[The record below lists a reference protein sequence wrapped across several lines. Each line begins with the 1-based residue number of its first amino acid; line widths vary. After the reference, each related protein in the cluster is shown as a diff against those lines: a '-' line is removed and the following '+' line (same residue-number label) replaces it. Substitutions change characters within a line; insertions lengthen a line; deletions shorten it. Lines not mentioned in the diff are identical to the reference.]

1 MITLKIS
8 AATKKMV
15 RMLNNV
21 NDKKMTNDMVKKLLF
36 TNDLY
41 PHINGLY
48 GFSYKSFNVIRDDA
62 LILSDGNYKI
72 RKRLYNGTL
81 NDIND
86 LMDKWG
92 EP

>member
-1 MITLKIS
+1 MVTLKIS

-21 NDKKMTNDMVKKLLF
+21 NDKNMTDVMIKKLLF

-41 PHINGLY
+41 PHIDGLY
-48 GFSYKSFNVIRDDA
+48 GFSYKSFDVIRDDA
-62 LILSDGNYKI
+62 LINCNGENKI
-72 RKRLYNGTL
+72 RRRLYDNTL
-81 NDIND
+81 NNIND